1 MDDMVVELK
10 NGAGRMPRV
19 ITSVLVL
26 LLIVSMGA
34 PAIRHSI
41 LRAAGHMLVVN
52 EPVASA
58 DVIVVSGEAD
68 GAGPLEAADL
78 VHSGV
83 ATRVA
88 VFTYAPND
96 AEREF
101 NRRGAPYEGVTARL
115 LRELRALG
123 LAGVEQIPMHVTGTE
138 DEGPVLARWCDEQ
151 QVRSVVV
158 VGYPDHSR
166 RLRRVLDR
174 SMKGHQTTVS
184 VRSAHY
190 SEFDPDQWWNSR
202 RGVRTEMEESEKLL
216 LDIVRH
222 PTS

>member
-1 MDDMVVELK
+1 MLVELK
-10 NGAGRMPRV
+10 NGEPIAGRMPRV
-19 ITSVLVL
+19 IASILVL
-26 LLIVSMGA
+26 LLVVGIGVPG
-34 PAIRHSI
+34 IRHTI
-41 LRAAGHMLVVN
+41 LRVAGHMLVVN
-52 EPVASA
+52 EPIAPA

-88 VFTYAPND
+88 VFAYAPSD

-101 NRRGAPYEGVTARL
+101 NRRGAPYEGRTARL
-115 LRELRALG
+115 VRELRALG
-123 LAGVEQIPMHVTGTE
+123 LVGVEQIPTYVTGSE
-138 DEGPVLARWCDEQ
+138 DEGSVLARWCDEQ
-151 QVRSVVV
+151 QIRSVVV

-174 SMKGHQTTVS
+174 SMKGHQTTVT

-202 RGVRTEMEESEKLL
+202 RGIRTEMEESEKLL
-216 LDIVRH
+216 LDIARH
-222 PTS
+222 PIS